1 MADIRGNA
9 HLTHLWHLLHL
20 QHLADIGLSQGG
32 KVGGLAMVPRLV
44 HDAGGWIP
52 PGVSMSVNRTG
63 QYEQVT
69 PPGGGG
75 TRKLSADAQA
85 IVDALRENTAA
96 VQGTP
101 HAFAGALN
109 STSTAAAYRGSYSA
123 RR

>member
-1 MADIRGNA
+1 
-9 HLTHLWHLLHL
+9 
-20 QHLADIGLSQGG
+20 
-32 KVGGLAMVPRLV
+32 MVPRLV